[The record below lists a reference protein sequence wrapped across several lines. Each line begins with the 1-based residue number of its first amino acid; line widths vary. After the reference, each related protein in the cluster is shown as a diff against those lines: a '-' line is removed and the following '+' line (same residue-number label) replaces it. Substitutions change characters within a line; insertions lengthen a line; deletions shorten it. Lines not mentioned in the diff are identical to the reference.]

1 MNVTVVA
8 LGKIGLPLAVQFAS
22 KGHRVIGADINP
34 ETVALVN
41 EGVEPFPGEAHL
53 GEKLADAVGA
63 GLLSATTDTAAALR
77 AMEIKADVI
86 LKATKVDGV
95 YDSDPVKNKQAKKF
109 ERLGFLDVLNQN
121 LKVMD
126 LTAITLLK
134 DSQIPIVVFDMN
146 QRGNLKRVVADP
158 SIGTE
163 VYW

>member
-63 GLLSATTDTAAALR
+63 GLLSATTDTAAAVAQSDAVVLVVPLFVDAAGVPDFAPIDAATR
-77 AMEIKADVI
+77 DVARG
-86 LKATKVDGV
+86 LQQRFSEDQGV
-95 YDSDPVKNKQAKKF
+95 AQ
-109 ERLGFLDVLNQN
+109 E
-121 LKVMD
+121 
-126 LTAITLLK
+126 ITLAAWRARPLI
-134 DSQIPIVVFDMN
+134 DRMSDALHRPWESYF
-146 QRGNLKRVVADP
+146 
-158 SIGTE
+158 
-163 VYW
+163 